1 MAFLLNTVR
10 YILRGGPPET
20 GLPDRVRAEIR
31 AREASSEQLIGWV
44 QLGLVLFFATLYA
57 IAPRAEGT
65 AGFNFVPFA
74 LAAYFLFT
82 VTRLLL
88 SYRFELPQ
96 WYLLISIGVDM
107 ALLVGLI
114 FSFHIQYGQHPTFY
128 LKTPTLM
135 YVFIFIGLRALRFD
149 PRFVLTTGLVA
160 VAGWLGLVFYAVL
173 ADMDH
178 MRVTRNYVDYL
189 TGNTILIGAELDK
202 TMVILSVT
210 VILSVALYRGRSML
224 FEASRD
230 QAAAMDL
237 RRFFAPEVAASI
249 TGADTELQAGEGSQR
264 EAAILY
270 ADIRAFTSTSAALSP
285 ETVLA
290 VLAEYQNMAV
300 EVINDEGGRV
310 DKFLGDGI
318 LATFGAV
325 HASGTY
331 AADALRTAQRL
342 VNCTEAEQGR
352 FRAAG
357 WPGHLEIGVAVAAG
371 PVTVGVIGS
380 KHRLEFTV
388 IGDAVNRAA
397 KLEDANKVQQ
407 SRALTDRVTY
417 DLACAQ
423 GLGNPLV
430 EARPGAQVAG
440 IDTPVDLIVL
450 AGKTPLP
457 PVPPSSPAA
466 AHPSGK
472 S

>member
-1 MAFLLNTVR
+1 MSAGPAMISLLDTFR

-20 GLPDRVRAEIR
+20 GLPERVRFEIR
-31 AREASSEQLIGWV
+31 AREASSERLIGWV
-44 QLGLVLFFATLYA
+44 QLALVLFFTSLYA
-57 IAPRAEGT
+57 IAPRAEGSS
-65 AGFNFVPFA
+65 GFNFVPIA

-82 VTRLLL
+82 VLRLVL
-88 SYRFELPQ
+88 SYRFELPR
-96 WYLLISIGVDM
+96 WYLLVSIGVDM

-135 YVFIFIGLRALRFD
+135 YVFIFIALRALRFD

-178 MRVTRNYVDYL
+178 MRITRNYVDYL

-224 FEASRD
+224 FEATRD
-230 QAAAMDL
+230 HAAATDL

-249 TGADTELQAGEGSQR
+249 TGADSELQAGEGSLR

-270 ADIRAFTSTSAALSP
+270 ADIRSFTSTSAQLPP

-300 EVINDEGGRV
+300 EVITEEGGRV

-318 LATFGAV
+318 LATFGALRP
-325 HASGTY
+325 SETY
-331 AADALRTAQRL
+331 AADALRAARRL
-342 VNCTEAEQGR
+342 VDSAEAEQQR
-352 FRAAG
+352 FAGVG
-357 WPGHLEIGVAVAAG
+357 WPGQLQVGTAVAAG

-380 KHRLEFTV
+380 KRRLEFTV

-397 KLEDANKVQQ
+397 KLEDANKAQN
-407 SRALTDRVTY
+407 SKALTDRITF
-417 DLACAQ
+417 DLARAQ
-423 GLGNPLV
+423 GLELPLI
-430 EARPGAQVAG
+430 EDRPGETVTG
-440 IDTPVDLIVL
+440 VKFPLDLVVL
-450 AGKTPLP
+450 AR
-457 PVPPSSPAA
+457 
-466 AHPSGK
+466 
-472 S
+472 

>member
-1 MAFLLNTVR
+1 MASFLNNVR
-10 YILRGGPPET
+10 YVLRGGPPET
-20 GLPDRVRAEIR
+20 GLPERIR
-31 AREASSEQLIGWV
+31 DDIRTREASSERLIGWV
-44 QLGLVLFFATLYA
+44 QLGIVLFFSTLYA
-57 IAPRAEGT
+57 IAPRAEGS
-65 AGFNFVPFA
+65 AGFNFVPLA

-82 VTRLLL
+82 VLRLML
-88 SYRFELPQ
+88 SYRYELPQ
-96 WYLLISIGVDM
+96 WYLLISIFVDM
-107 ALLVGLI
+107 SLLVGLI

-178 MRVTRNYVDYL
+178 MRVTRNYIEYL

-202 TMVILSVT
+202 TIVILAVT

-224 FEASRD
+224 FEATRD
-230 QAAAMDL
+230 HAAAMDL
-237 RRFFAPEVAASI
+237 SRFFSPEVAASI
-249 TGADTELQAGEGSQR
+249 TGADTELQAGEGVQR

-270 ADIRAFTSTSAALSP
+270 TDIRSFTSTSATLAP

-300 EVINDEGGRV
+300 EVIVEEGGRV

-325 HASGTY
+325 HPSDTY
-331 AADALRTAQRL
+331 AADALRAASRL
-342 VNCTEAEQGR
+342 VESAEREQKR
-352 FRAAG
+352 FRNAG
-357 WPGHLEIGVAVAAG
+357 WPEELRIGTAVSAG

-397 KLEDANKVQQ
+397 KLEDANKIQQ
-407 SRALTDRVTY
+407 STALTDQATFE
-417 DLACAQ
+417 LACMQ
-423 GLGNPLV
+423 GYAVPLL
-430 EARPGAQVAG
+430 EARPAETVAG
-440 IDTPVDLIVL
+440 LETPVDLVVL
-450 AGKTPLP
+450 AQ
-457 PVPPSSPAA
+457 
-466 AHPSGK
+466 
-472 S
+472 

>member
-1 MAFLLNTVR
+1 VLNTLR
-10 YILRGGPPET
+10 YILRGGPPVT
-20 GLPDRVRAEIR
+20 GLPDRVRADIR
-31 AREASSEQLIGWV
+31 AREASSEHLIGWV
-44 QLGLVLFFATLYA
+44 QLSLVLFFSVLYA
-57 IAPRAEGT
+57 IAPRAEGS
-65 AGFNFVPFA
+65 AGFNFVPYA

-96 WYLLISIGVDM
+96 WYLLVSIGVDM

-160 VAGWLGLVFYAVL
+160 VAGWLGLVFYAAF
-173 ADMDH
+173 ADMDG

-189 TGNTILIGAELDK
+189 TGNTILVGAELDK
-202 TMVILSVT
+202 TMVILAVT
-210 VILSVALYRGRSML
+210 VILSVALYRGRAML
-224 FEASRD
+224 FEATRD
-230 QAAAMDL
+230 HAAAMDL

-249 TGADTELQAGEGSQR
+249 TGADTELQAGAGSLR
-264 EAAILY
+264 EAAVLY
-270 ADIRAFTSTSAALSP
+270 ADIRSFTTTSASLPP

-290 VLAEYQNMAV
+290 VLAHYQNVAV
-300 EVINDEGGRV
+300 EVINEEGGRV

-325 HASGTY
+325 HPSETY
-331 AADALRTAQRL
+331 AADALRAAARL
-342 VNCTEAEQGR
+342 VACAEAEQPR
-352 FRAAG
+352 FREAG
-357 WPGHLEIGVAVAAG
+357 WPADLRIGTAVAAG

-380 KHRLEFTV
+380 KRRLEFTV

-397 KLEDANKVQQ
+397 KLEDANKAQQ
-407 SRALTDRVTY
+407 SKALTDRATF

-423 GLGNPLV
+423 GFKDVP
-430 EARPGAQVAG
+430 AAIRPRAEVAG
-440 IDTPVDLIVL
+440 TRDPVDLVVL
-450 AGKTPLP
+450 AE
-457 PVPPSSPAA
+457 
-466 AHPSGK
+466 
-472 S
+472 